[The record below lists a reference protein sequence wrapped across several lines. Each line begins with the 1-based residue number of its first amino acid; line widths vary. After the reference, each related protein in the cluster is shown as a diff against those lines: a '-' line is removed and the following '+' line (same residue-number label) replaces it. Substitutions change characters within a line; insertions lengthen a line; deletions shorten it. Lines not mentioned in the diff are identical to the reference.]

1 MLFRSIM
8 TGAEFSPNACVIT
21 LNSTLSILGNW
32 LLKAVVIASYY
43 QICDLEEEVKEMLGE
58 SFDHNEFVTELLSV
72 GGASFDI
79 TRSYI
84 MEWANEKLHG

>member
-1 MLFRSIM
+1 MF
-8 TGAEFSPNACVIT
+8 
-21 LNSTLSILGNW
+21 
-32 LLKAVVIASYY
+32 
-43 QICDLEEEVKEMLGE
+43 GE

>member
-1 MLFRSIM
+1 
-8 TGAEFSPNACVIT
+8 
-21 LNSTLSILGNW
+21 
-32 LLKAVVIASYY
+32 
-43 QICDLEEEVKEMLGE
+43 MLGE
-58 SFDHNEFVTELLSV
+58 SFDHNEFVTQNFLSV

>member
-1 MLFRSIM
+1 MRDVYDACKAEPGTILSYSI
-8 TGAEFSPNACVIT
+8 G
-21 LNSTLSILGNW
+21 
-32 LLKAVVIASYY
+32 YY

-84 MEWANEKLHG
+84 MEWANEK

>member
-1 MLFRSIM
+1 MYMMRVWQSQVRFLAINR
-8 TGAEFSPNACVIT
+8 
-21 LNSTLSILGNW
+21 
-32 LLKAVVIASYY
+32 LL